1 MTKDKRIRPEANGTE
16 TKHNSSDGL
25 ATPSIANAPAK
36 NAYDPHSDTRPADS
50 FFRNSYAVLI
60 RGKSVRRHL
69 YFNLPAA
76 QRALERAEKRGDK
89 AELVLVRLVPV
100 DARYLEEVTGVE

>member
-1 MTKDKRIRPEANGTE
+1 MTEQKRIRPLGQGTDS
-16 TKHNSSDGL
+16 KHNSSDEL
-25 ATPSIANAPAK
+25 ATSIIANSPAK
-36 NAYDPHSDTRPADS
+36 SAYDPRSDTRTADS
-50 FFRNSYAVLI
+50 FFRNSYAVLV

-76 QRALERAEKRGDK
+76 QRALERAEKRGDR
-89 AELVLVRLVPV
+89 AELVLVRLMPV